1 MCRRFYGWE
10 ETQEAAKREWR
21 PTEVVLS
28 VLSVKVSWK
37 TTSNGTEG
45 EVESN
50 STPYL
55 LFINPRQVMILKYC
69 LVGRQSNNLLISYLV
84 ELEL

>member
-1 MCRRFYGWE
+1 M
-10 ETQEAAKREWR
+10 
-21 PTEVVLS
+21 VLS

-37 TTSNGTEG
+37 AASNGTEG
-45 EVESN
+45 EVEGN

-55 LFINPRQVMILKYC
+55 LFKMPGQVVILKYC

-84 ELEL
+84 ELEIQKFWE